1 MTAFAGAGQR
11 VNWAGNIAFTAPEF
25 HRPATLAELR
35 AVVGRAPQVR
45 VLGTGHSFNEMADSP
60 STQVSLADLPP
71 EVEVDSA
78 NSLVRVSA
86 GLSYA
91 TLAARLD
98 RMGFALRT
106 MASLPHISVAG
117 ATATGTHGSGTAN
130 QSLSAAVTG
139 LELVTAD
146 GDVVELSRSDFPGA
160 VVHLGALG
168 VVTRLI
174 LSVVPSFEVAQRVY
188 EDLPLE
194 VLDDHFAAIMASGYS
209 VSMFTDWRAPR
220 LTQLWIKSLVEENL
234 YAPPATHT
242 SVAPAPPV
250 TEEPW
255 FTATPA
261 PAARNPVPG
270 VAADSCTEQLGVP
283 GPWFERLPHFR
294 PDFTPSAGDEL
305 QSEYLLPVEHAVPA
319 LHALRQ
325 IADRLATA
333 VRICEV
339 RRIAADDLWL
349 SMAYR
354 QDSVAFHF
362 TWIPDTSAVLPVV
375 TDLERQLAPFDP
387 APALGQGLHHPGGR
401 TACPLRPAARLPL
414 TRPPLRPRGQV
425 PQRLHRPRPGALT
438 RCVTPGNDRLRRPD
452 GPAPAGRTRGGPR
465 PPGKASPT
473 RAAPSTAASSTRWP
487 PAPAGSARPAPAA
500 AWAWPGWP
508 PGPARGPG
516 CSAWNWTL
524 SGPP

>member
-1 MTAFAGAGQR
+1 MKR
-11 VNWAGNIAFTAPEF
+11 VNWAGNITFTAPEF
-25 HRPATLAELR
+25 HTPATLAELR
-35 AVVGRAPQVR
+35 AVVGRSRQVR

-60 STQVSLADLPP
+60 GAQVSLADQPP

-98 RMGFALRT
+98 SHGFALRN

-146 GDVVELSRSDFPGA
+146 GDVVELSRADFPGA

-174 LSVVPSFEVAQRVY
+174 LAVVPSFEVAQRVY

-194 VLDDHFAAIMASGYS
+194 VLDDHFAEIMASGYS
-209 VSMFTDWRAPR
+209 VSLFTDWRAPR
-220 LTQLWIKSLVEENL
+220 LTQVWIKSLTESNSNSTL
-234 YAPPATHT
+234 AALTSLTSPASLTPSAT
-242 SVAPAPPV
+242 SI

-305 QSEYLLPVEHAVPA
+305 QSEYLLPAEHAVPA
-319 LHALRQ
+319 LHALQQ
-325 IADRLATA
+325 IAGRLATA

-349 SMAYR
+349 SMAYQ

-362 TWIPDTSAVLPVV
+362 TWIPDSGAVLPVV

-387 APALGQGLHHPGGR
+387 RPHWGKVFTTPAAGLHAR
-401 TACPLRPAARLPL
+401 YDRLPDFL
-414 TRPPLRPRGQV
+414 
-425 PQRLHRPRPGALT
+425 ALA
-438 RCVTPGNDRLRRPD
+438 RHYD
-452 GPAPAGRTRGGPR
+452 PAGKFRN
-465 PPGKASPT
+465 AY
-473 RAAPSTAASSTRWP
+473 
-487 PAPAGSARPAPAA
+487 
-500 AWAWPGWP
+500 
-508 PGPARGPG
+508 
-516 CSAWNWTL
+516 TL
-524 SGPP
+524 RVLDY